1 MARTMAG
8 LRLGLVLVLFQWLV
22 LDLVVDLCVF
32 RDIARVRSQF
42 RTILSFGITG
52 NKVAAK

>member
-8 LRLGLVLVLFQWLV
+8 LRFGLVLVLFQWLV

-32 RDIARVRSQF
+32 RSQF
-42 RTILSFGITG
+42 RTTLGYGIIS
-52 NKVAAK
+52 NN

>member
-42 RTILSFGITG
+42 RTTLGYGIIS
-52 NKVAAK
+52 NN